1 MPVVEEEDYGCES
14 ENVIENVNGD
24 GDGDDYYDDVN
35 NQR

>member
-24 GDGDDYYDDVN
+24 GDDYYDDVN

>member
-14 ENVIENVNGD
+14 ENVIENVN
-24 GDGDDYYDDVN
+24 DGDDDYYDVN

>member
-1 MPVVEEEDYGCES
+1 MEEEDYGCES

-24 GDGDDYYDDVN
+24 GDDYYDDVN

>member
-14 ENVIENVNGD
+14 GNVIENVN